1 MNIWR
6 NRSPRP
12 DAPPDASATLAMLTA
27 VLEQFYTEYAM
38 NREAGVSD
46 RREAM
51 CLALARVLPD
61 DEYMPVMQMLSGLA
75 QPSADG
81 SPAQDD
87 LRTRLI
93 EDGEEHWQ
101 RSRQAA
107 RNRAALS
114 PTRGRSSATRR

>member
-6 NRSPRP
+6 NRSPRS
-12 DAPPDASATLAMLTA
+12 DASPPATETMVMLTA
-27 VLEQFYTEYAM
+27 VLDRFYTEYAM

-61 DEYMPVMQMLSGLA
+61 DEYMPVMKMLSGLA
-75 QPSADG
+75 QPTADG
-81 SPAQDD
+81 SQAEGD

-101 RSRQAA
+101 RGRQAA
-107 RNRAALS
+107 RDRAAAS
-114 PTRGRSSATRR
+114 TRGRSSITRR